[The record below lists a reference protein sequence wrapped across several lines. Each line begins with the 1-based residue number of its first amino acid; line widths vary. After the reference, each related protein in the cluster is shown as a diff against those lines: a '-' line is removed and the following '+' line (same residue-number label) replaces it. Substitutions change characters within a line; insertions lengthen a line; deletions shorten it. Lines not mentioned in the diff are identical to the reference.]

1 LPNIVSLLYFV
12 VSLIDYLKKHMT
24 QKPFLSNPAPDNSR
38 AIPGALFHFLA
49 TGAQTNNQFSLMF
62 IEVHKGNE
70 PPPHTHR
77 NEDENYY
84 ILEGQIRFWVGD
96 DVFDAKAGDFIHLPK
111 NIPHR
116 FELQSECVKELMWM
130 TPAGLEKWFWDNSV
144 PAASMQPLPL
154 MKEQPP
160 AEVIAHFVQSL
171 SEYGVEML

>member
-1 LPNIVSLLYFV
+1 
-12 VSLIDYLKKHMT
+12 MT
-24 QKPFLSNPAPDNSR
+24 HQPFLSNATPDNSR

-49 TGAQTNNQFSLMF
+49 TGDQTNNQFSLMF

-84 ILEGQIRFWVGD
+84 ILEGEIKFWVGD

-130 TPAGLEKWFWDNSV
+130 TPAGLEKWFWDNSA
-144 PAASMQPLPL
+144 PSPGMQPLPL
-154 MKEQPP
+154 MKEPPP
-160 AEVIAHFVQSL
+160 AEMISHFAQSL
-171 SEYGVEML
+171 SEYGVEMI